1 MFKEEFFNGETVS
14 DTSDDRE
21 DDQKKIEITID
32 EADIKMTEIFENN
45 YDTPEAL
52 KYLSNISQVLLHF
65 KNIKLNEEG
74 FKVHSAAL
82 SLKKYSS
89 Q

>member
-1 MFKEEFFNGETVS
+1 MFKEQFFNGEIIS
-14 DTSDDRE
+14 DISDNKE

-32 EADIKMTEIFENN
+32 QADIKMTEIFEND

-82 SLKKYSS
+82 SLKKYSN

>member
-1 MFKEEFFNGETVS
+1 
-14 DTSDDRE
+14 
-21 DDQKKIEITID
+21 
-32 EADIKMTEIFENN
+32 MTEIFEND

-82 SLKKYSS
+82 SLKKYSN